1 MGFSGFA
8 TPLFGVV
15 FFCLQSLKEVL
26 QGLID
31 NFNKSIEEAGVYR
44 KSASAK
50 NENYK
55 IEYVEGEKHAYEDAT
70 KQLTKALGKV

>member
-1 MGFSGFA
+1 M
-8 TPLFGVV
+8 
-15 FFCLQSLKEVL
+15 

-31 NFNKSIEEAGVYR
+31 NFNKSIEEAEVHR
-44 KSASAK
+44 KSAPAK

-55 IEYVEGEKHAYEDAT
+55 IEYAEGEKHAYEDAT